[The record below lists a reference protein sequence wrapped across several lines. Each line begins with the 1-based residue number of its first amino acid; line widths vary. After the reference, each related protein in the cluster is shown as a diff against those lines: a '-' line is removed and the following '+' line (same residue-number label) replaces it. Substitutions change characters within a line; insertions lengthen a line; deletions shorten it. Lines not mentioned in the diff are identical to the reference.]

1 MDWEVS
7 EMSSE
12 MSSKL
17 EEHGAAAPGDP
28 LPPDGEYEHARERAK
43 AIQGLYT
50 HLLVYAVINAGLFLI
65 NWATRGPDGDWWF
78 YWPLLG
84 WGVAVAIHLVVT
96 FVPAFSPDWA
106 DRRAERM
113 VGRRARRG
121 S

>member
-1 MDWEVS
+1 
-7 EMSSE
+7 MSSR
-12 MSSKL
+12 L
-17 EEHGAAAPGDP
+17 EEHGPTAAGAAP
-28 LPPDGEYEHARERAK
+28 PPDADYEHARERAK

-65 NWATRGPDGDWWF
+65 NWATRGPHGYWWF

-84 WGVAVAIHLVVT
+84 WGVAVAIHMLT
-96 FVPAFSPDWA
+96 FIPVFSSDWV

-113 VGRRARRG
+113 IGRRARRRR